1 MKFLFINCD
10 KNHERREN
18 IESQFK
24 KYNADFERIS
34 ATTPDTLNPVKRQ
47 LEICC
52 LKSHIKAMKH
62 FIDNVEDDYVIIC
75 EDDLCF
81 EFIETFFDCSSFN
94 KIIEKMMKELLP
106 SDAGILQLG
115 CILQGISNKFRNKD
129 IIFKY
134 SNQPTSSTISYLLN
148 KEYAKILVEN
158 YSKMNDYFLPTAD
171 CFRRGIFTKMPGNFQ
186 AYTIKYPIFT
196 YPAGN
201 QSTIGN
207 SKALHISS
215 KTQQKSFLSANKKQI
230 QEIFHD

>member
-1 MKFLFINCD
+1 MKFLFINSD
-10 KNHERREN
+10 TNPKRQQN
-18 IESQFK
+18 IENEFK
-24 KYNADFERIS
+24 KHNVNFERIS
-34 ATTPDTLNPVKRQ
+34 AITPDTLNPVKRQ

-52 LKSHIKAMKH
+52 LKSHIKAIKH

-81 EFIETFFDCSSFN
+81 EFIETFFNSSFN
-94 KIIEKMMKELLP
+94 KIIKKIMKELLP
-106 SDAGILQLG
+106 SDFGILQLG

-129 IIFKY
+129 IVFKY
-134 SNQPTSSTISYLLN
+134 SEQPTSSTISYLVN

-158 YSKMNDYFLPTAD
+158 YSKMSDQLLPTAD

-196 YPAGN
+196 YPEN
-201 QSTIGN
+201 NISTIGN
-207 SKALHISS
+207 SQPLHISS
-215 KTQQKSFLSANKKQI
+215 KTQQKSFLSANKKEI

>member
-1 MKFLFINCD
+1 MKFLYINC
-10 KNHERREN
+10 KENPKRRQN
-18 IESQFK
+18 IENEFK
-24 KYNADFERIS
+24 KHNVNFERIS
-34 ATTPDTLNPVKRQ
+34 AITPDTLNPVKRQ

-75 EDDLCF
+75 EDDMSF
-81 EFIETFFDCSSFN
+81 EFIETFFNSSF
-94 KIIEKMMKELLP
+94 KKVIEKIMKELLP
-106 SDAGILQLG
+106 SDVGILQLG

-134 SNQPTSSTISYLLN
+134 SDQPSSSTISYLLN

-158 YSKMNDYFLPTAD
+158 YSKMSQKSWPTAD

-186 AYTIKYPIFT
+186 AYTIKFPIFT
-196 YPAGN
+196 YPEN
-201 QSTIGN
+201 NISTIGN
-207 SKALHISS
+207 SQPLHISS
-215 KTQQKSFLSANKKQI
+215 KTQQKSFLSANKKEI